1 MDTMRRS
8 VTLIIQVMGY
18 MNNMSDIEKEIIEK
32 NLTAP
37 RVTPDSIQ
45 NKIKSTQYYV
55 FPGTTFTTALITLEN
70 GAHVLGE
77 SACVS
82 PENFDEEIGRK
93 VAYQNAVQK
102 VWPLE
107 GDWLKE
113 KLFKESV

>member
-8 VTLIIQVMGY
+8 VTLIIQVMDCTI
-18 MNNMSDIEKEIIEK
+18 NMSDIEKEIVAK

-45 NKIKSTQYYV
+45 SKIKDTQYYV
-55 FPGTTFTTALITLEN
+55 FPGTTFTIALLTLEN
-70 GAHVLGE
+70 GTNVSGE

-107 GDWLKE
+107 GYLLKE
-113 KLFKESV
+113 KLYKESV